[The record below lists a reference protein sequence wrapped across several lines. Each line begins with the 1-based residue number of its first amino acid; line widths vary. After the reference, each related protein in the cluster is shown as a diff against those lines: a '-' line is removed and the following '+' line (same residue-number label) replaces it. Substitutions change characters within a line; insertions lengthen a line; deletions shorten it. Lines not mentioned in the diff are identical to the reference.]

1 MSIIYLK
8 KGIDETQRINDDD
21 KVKKI
26 VETTLKQIK
35 NEGDKFIR
43 ELSQKFDNYSPDNFK
58 LSEEEIIEIVNQVP
72 ADVLDDIKF
81 AQEQIRNFAKA
92 QMETLSDLE
101 VETMPELF

>member
-26 VETTLKQIK
+26 VETTLKQIQ

-43 ELSQKFDNYSPDNFK
+43 ELSQKFDN
-58 LSEEEIIEIVNQVP
+58 
-72 ADVLDDIKF
+72 
-81 AQEQIRNFAKA
+81 
-92 QMETLSDLE
+92 
-101 VETMPELF
+101 